1 MYLKYF
7 FYILIFLSINISFSN
22 SLENK
27 ILIKV
32 NNEIITT
39 TDILNE
45 INYLYLVN
53 SETSKLEKNVIIG
66 IAKNNLIKNKIKNIE
81 LLKKTKEV
89 KINDEY
95 LNSVITK
102 NFENYGFNN
111 LEQYVQHLNNS
122 DVDFEKVKEKITL
135 DIIWRQ
141 YIYQKYKNKIKVNKE
156 LIRKNLSEEKIKI
169 FHLSEILFNVKKNEN
184 IDKKLIEIEN
194 SILKKGFKN
203 TAAIFS
209 ISDTSSNGGDIGWI
223 KASAISSRIL
233 NELNLIKAGNYTK
246 PIKVASGFIILK
258 INNYKEEKKNI
269 DIEKEIDRITNIKIN
284 DQLKQFSNIYMEKL
298 RKDVIINEL

>member
-169 FHLSEILFNVKKNEN
+169 FHLSEILFNVKK
-184 IDKKLIEIEN
+184 
-194 SILKKGFKN
+194 
-203 TAAIFS
+203 
-209 ISDTSSNGGDIGWI
+209 
-223 KASAISSRIL
+223 
-233 NELNLIKAGNYTK
+233 
-246 PIKVASGFIILK
+246 
-258 INNYKEEKKNI
+258 
-269 DIEKEIDRITNIKIN
+269 
-284 DQLKQFSNIYMEKL
+284 
-298 RKDVIINEL
+298 

>member
-7 FYILIFLSINISFSN
+7 FYILIFLITNISFSN

-45 INYLYLVN
+45 INYLYIVN
-53 SETSKLEKNVIIG
+53 SEASKLKKNLIIE
-66 IAKNNLIKNKIKNIE
+66 IAKNNLIKNKIKSIE

-95 LNSVITK
+95 LNNLITK

-111 LEQYVQHLNNS
+111 LEQYIKYLNNN
-122 DVDFEKVKEKITL
+122 DVNFEKVKEKITL

-141 YIYQKYKNKIKVNKE
+141 YIYQKYKNKIKINKE
-156 LIRKNLSEEKIKI
+156 LIRKNVNEEKIKI
-169 FHLSEILFNVKKNEN
+169 FYLSEILFNVKKNEN
-184 IDKKLIEIEN
+184 MDKKLLEIEN

-203 TAAIFS
+203 TAAIYS

-233 NELNLIKAGNYTK
+233 NELNLITTGNYTK
-246 PIKVASGFIILK
+246 PIKVVSGFIILK

-269 DIEKEIDRITNIKIN
+269 DVEKEIDRITNIKIN
-284 DQLKQFSNIYMEKL
+284 EQLKQFSNIYMEKL

>member
-7 FYILIFLSINISFSN
+7 FYILIFLITNISFSN

-45 INYLYLVN
+45 INYLYIVN
-53 SETSKLEKNVIIG
+53 SEASKLKKNLIIE
-66 IAKNNLIKNKIKNIE
+66 IAKNNLIKNKIKSIE

-95 LNSVITK
+95 LNNLITK

-111 LEQYVQHLNNS
+111 LEQYIKYLNNN
-122 DVDFEKVKEKITL
+122 DVNFEKVKEKITL

-141 YIYQKYKNKIKVNKE
+141 YIYQKYKNKIKINKE
-156 LIRKNLSEEKIKI
+156 LIRKNVNEEKIKI

-184 IDKKLIEIEN
+184 MDKKLLEIEN

-203 TAAIFS
+203 TAAIYS

-233 NELNLIKAGNYTK
+233 NELNLITTGNYTK
-246 PIKVASGFIILK
+246 PIKVVSGFIILK

-269 DIEKEIDRITNIKIN
+269 DVEKEIDRITNIKIN
-284 DQLKQFSNIYMEKL
+284 EQLKQFSNIYMEKL